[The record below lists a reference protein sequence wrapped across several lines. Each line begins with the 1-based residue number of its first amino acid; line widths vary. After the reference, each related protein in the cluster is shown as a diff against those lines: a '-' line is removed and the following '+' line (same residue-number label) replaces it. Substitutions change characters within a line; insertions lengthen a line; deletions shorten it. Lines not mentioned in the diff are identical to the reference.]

1 METNPPPVAGMPS
14 RVEDIFSPVWTTVVG
29 GPADEADPGKRLFA
43 AYAEVTNMTTEAAH
57 RLEEHAAPS
66 TSPLRRVEALG
77 EEQGYTRY
85 RNRNGH
91 LFIVR
96 SDGPPHLAATSIRA
110 CLSDSL
116 KNRCCSDLVRLA
128 EFANR
133 V

>member
-29 GPADEADPGKRLFA
+29 GPADEADPGKWLFA
-43 AYAEVTNMTTEAAH
+43 AYAEVTDMTTEAAH

-96 SDGPPHLAATSIRA
+96 SDGPPHLAAYFNT
-110 CLSDSL
+110 LL
-116 KNRCCSDLVRLA
+116 PVGFTEEQVLSDLVRLA
-128 EFANR
+128 EF
-133 V
+133 